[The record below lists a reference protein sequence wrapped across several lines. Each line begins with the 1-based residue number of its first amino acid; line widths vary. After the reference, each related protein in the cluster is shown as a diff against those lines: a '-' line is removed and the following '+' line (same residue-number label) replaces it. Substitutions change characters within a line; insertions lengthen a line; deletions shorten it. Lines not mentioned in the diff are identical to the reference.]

1 MRGRIQWNSRGF
13 AAFMARSPD
22 ATRELYHRL
31 TKQARCTFRTP
42 DAEQVHN
49 LRVAIRRF
57 NQALALHDDD
67 TPGFRKIHRQL
78 KKTMA
83 LAGQVR
89 DADVATKLVG
99 KLKPAGAGTLQAKLA
114 HRRMESEEQL
124 VAALPALA
132 RNGHFEMPSSAGQP
146 PHDAIHDAVKRL
158 FKRGAKAEDA
168 KGLHRLRIA
177 AKKLR
182 YTLELLAPRHTRLEQ
197 IKRLQTLLGD
207 INDCESAR
215 RIIAEESGGKKL
227 LGQLEDRESMKI
239 REFRRYWK
247 SDFDGD
253 DNTRRW
259 MADLSHPRKA
269 ASG

>member
-1 MRGRIQWNSRGF
+1 MEVRGPAG
-13 AAFMARSPD
+13 FMARSPD
-22 ATRELYHRL
+22 ATRELFHRL
-31 TKQARCTFRTP
+31 TKQARCTSRTP

-57 NQALALHDDD
+57 NQALELYEDA
-67 TPGFRKIHRQL
+67 PGLRKIHRRL

-89 DADVATKLVG
+89 DADIATKLVG
-99 KLKPAGAGTLQAKLA
+99 KLKRAGAGTLQAKLA
-114 HRRMESEEQL
+114 HRRMEGEKQL
-124 VAALPALA
+124 VTALPALA
-132 RNGHFEMPSSAGQP
+132 TNGHFEMPSGAGKLP
-146 PHDAIHDAVKRL
+146 VDAIHDAVKRL

-168 KGLHRLRIA
+168 NGLHRLRIA

-182 YTLELLAPRHTRLEQ
+182 YTLELLAPRHGRLEQ
-197 IKRLQTLLGD
+197 IKRLQSLLGD
-207 INDCESAR
+207 INDYETAR

-227 LGQLEDRESMKI
+227 LAQLEDRQNKKI

-253 DNTRRW
+253 GNIQQW
-259 MADLSHPRKA
+259 MAELSHPRKA
-269 ASG
+269 AARA